1 MRVRKGQQLPGLMI
15 QISFVVATFLS
26 ACQAGVDT
34 VLPPT
39 SRVNPDGGSQESQP
53 ERMDPSPVPPIS
65 TQPLD
70 EVIQKA
76 GPGEVVY
83 THISSPENG
92 KIAVRVDVPERPRYG
107 ERAPIVVVASWWF
120 VEK

>member
-1 MRVRKGQQLPGLMI
+1 MRVWKGQSLPGLVL
-15 QISFVVATFLS
+15 QISIMSVIFLN
-26 ACQAGVDT
+26 ACQVGVET
-34 VLPPT
+34 PLSPT
-39 SRVNPDGGSQESQP
+39 SSAIPDGGSQESKP

-83 THISSPENG
+83 THILSPENG
-92 KIAVRVDVPERPRYG
+92 KIAMRVDVPEKPRYG
-107 ERAPIVVVASWWF
+107 ESAPIVVVA
-120 VEK
+120 